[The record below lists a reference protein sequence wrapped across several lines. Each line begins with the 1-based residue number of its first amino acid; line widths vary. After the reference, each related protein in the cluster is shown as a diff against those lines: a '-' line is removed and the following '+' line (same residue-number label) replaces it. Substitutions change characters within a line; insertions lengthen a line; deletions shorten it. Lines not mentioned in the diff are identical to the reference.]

1 MPGRVCHKAKI
12 QVLGLGTSSPW
23 PLNASST
30 ECIVRP
36 TDAHDSNSHVGNVN
50 KFLHVDDFSYLQY
63 FYCRQ
68 KDFEPLC
75 LFECILIAP
84 ASSALVE

>member
-1 MPGRVCHKAKI
+1 MTVSCIRALALTV
-12 QVLGLGTSSPW
+12 VRGLAFNELR
-23 PLNASST
+23 PLNACISQ
-30 ECIVRP
+30 CIV